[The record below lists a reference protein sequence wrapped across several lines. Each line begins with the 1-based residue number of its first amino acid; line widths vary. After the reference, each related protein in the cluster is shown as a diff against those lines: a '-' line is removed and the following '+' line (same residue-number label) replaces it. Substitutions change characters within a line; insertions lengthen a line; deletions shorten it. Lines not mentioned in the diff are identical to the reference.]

1 MLLVYKPAMGQSLVS
16 VGTATVMSDF
26 ESTAGERGATRQ
38 AGESLFPGLLGQAI
52 NQSLQAGT
60 AGAAS
65 SETATPL
72 DLAELLS
79 TLIGQDGKG
88 FIQVLQGKA
97 GASAEAGTVAAGADG
112 AKEAT
117 VAAGNRTVGSG
128 EDGSGATG
136 PELKSLL
143 VGLLSLVFGDN
154 ASHAAKSGATGS
166 SDGEASEGTG
176 DPSYAA
182 RASEDGGAAGKSKED
197 GQPLLETVALLLFAG
212 MQAILAGQ
220 SGVAG
225 SADGARSAVP
235 ENGNEGGELTAAY
248 GTGSPREDG
257 NFPSAGLPA
266 IESRNMGERNED
278 LKVQIAFMPSTEG
291 AAGEK
296 NAILTIKSPFGA
308 GDSSRDAGGIA
319 GNQAGSTV
327 AAGGTDGTQASGGG
341 TGRQKSEDKES
352 YPFAP
357 AGEIGPA
364 KERNEDLK
372 VQITFMSPREGDA
385 GKKNAILTIKSPFGA
400 GDSSRDAGGIAG
412 NQAGS
417 TVAAGGTD
425 GVNVIAGAIKDAAP
439 LAAGPD
445 GTQASGGGTGRQKS
459 EDKESYPFAPAGEIG
474 PASESGQEQ
483 NKPGGVHSAWAVE
496 KFDRVLEQLEG
507 KTGLHDLKVRLSL
520 GNEESLVV
528 GMKDLGPTVSV
539 DVRSS
544 DQAMIGLLQSQ
555 RDTIIR
561 HLEGQDIHAQI
572 VIDPNASQTPERR
585 DKQETRQKTFT
596 PLKRGGEGFDTFLDT
611 FV

>member
-364 KERNEDLK
+364 
-372 VQITFMSPREGDA
+372 
-385 GKKNAILTIKSPFGA
+385 
-400 GDSSRDAGGIAG
+400 
-412 NQAGS
+412 
-417 TVAAGGTD
+417 
-425 GVNVIAGAIKDAAP
+425 
-439 LAAGPD
+439 
-445 GTQASGGGTGRQKS
+445 
-459 EDKESYPFAPAGEIG
+459 
-474 PASESGQEQ
+474 SESGQEQ
-483 NKPGGVHSAWAVE
+483 NKPGGVHAAWAVE